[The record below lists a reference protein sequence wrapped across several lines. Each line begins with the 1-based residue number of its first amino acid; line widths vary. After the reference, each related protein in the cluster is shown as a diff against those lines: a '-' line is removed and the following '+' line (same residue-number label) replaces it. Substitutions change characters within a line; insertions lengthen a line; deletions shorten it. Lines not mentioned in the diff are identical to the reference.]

1 MSQVLENLDLRARLE
16 NLYESLDERNGSSKM
31 IVERYIKQLDLRS
44 DYSILRDCVAEMKQ
58 YDWLN
63 QVDAFINESR
73 NFVLE
78 NEVSFGV
85 LNTLEAL
92 HGDRNKSTYSAA
104 INTLEEMKDL
114 SESELRKRLPNKMAT
129 HSWVPGVKELIS
141 LTEMVSGKNT
151 TTDHRFT
158 TKKVVS
164 PIVENEAGE
173 FIFAVGRK
181 PYAMSESGEVRIATN
196 EELTQEFG
204 SLVSLAENFDFT
216 EEGLRMKLNNGIVDI
231 VINENEDGST
241 SKEVKLD
248 GAKIDE
254 NHLSSAL
261 MATGKFRAGDYSTIK
276 VLEHALHSADQIFE
290 LDFVETIKS
299 NVYEGVEV
307 NVFKTDNGVYVN
319 KINSYM
325 NENILVKPE
334 TTTDAINLVMEFVDY
349 DITNSVKDLLEGEA
363 KIEENRKK
371 EENDIYERMD
381 YIQNEISKLSELG
394 MDEMDEIKEAKKI
407 LNDALEAEKA
417 KLNAMFKT
425 KNVEVHEASD
435 ADYVPGEI
443 KMKVK
448 TYSPGTKVQVNAGQ
462 YTEAG
467 AKDMINVVL
476 PSNEVVEVQKK
487 YLSVEI

>member
-1 MSQVLENLDLRARLE
+1 MSQVLENLDLRTKLE
-16 NLYESLDERNGSSKM
+16 NLYESLDDRNGSSKM

-58 YDWLN
+58 YDWLT
-63 QVDAFINESR
+63 QVDTFINESR

-78 NEVSFGV
+78 NEVSFGL
-85 LNTLEAL
+85 LNTLEYL
-92 HGDRNKSTYSAA
+92 RKDRNKGTYSAA

-114 SESELRKRLPNKMAT
+114 SEGELRKRLPNKLAT
-129 HSWVPGVKELIS
+129 HSWVPGVKELVS
-141 LTEMVSGKNT
+141 LAESVSGRNSS
-151 TTDHRFT
+151 TDHRFT
-158 TKKVVS
+158 NKKAVS

-173 FIFAVGRK
+173 FIFAVGRRA
-181 PYAMSESGEVRIATN
+181 YAMNESGEIRLAKN
-196 EELTQEFG
+196 NDLTPEFG

-216 EEGLRMKLNNGIVDI
+216 DDGLRMKLNNGIVDI
-231 VINENEDGST
+231 VLSENEDGSV

-248 GAKIDE
+248 GHKIDE

-261 MATGKFRAGDYSTIK
+261 MATGKFRAGDYGTIK
-276 VLEHALHSADQIFE
+276 VLEHALHSADKIFE

-307 NVFKTDNGVYVN
+307 NVFKTDNGIYVN

-325 NENILVKPE
+325 NENVLIKPE

-363 KIEENRKK
+363 KLEESRKK
-371 EENDIYERMD
+371 EENDIYERID
-381 YIQNEISKLSELG
+381 YIKNEISKISELG
-394 MDEMDEIKEAKKI
+394 MDEMEEIKEAKKI

-417 KLNAMFKT
+417 KLNTMFKT
-425 KNVEVHEASD
+425 KNVEIHEASD

-448 TYSPGTKVQVNAGQ
+448 TYGPGTKVQVNAGQ
-462 YTEAG
+462 YTQSG
-467 AKDMINVVL
+467 TKDMISIIL
-476 PSNEVVEVQKK
+476 PSNEIIDVQKK

>member
-1 MSQVLENLDLRARLE
+1 MSQVLENLNLRSRLE
-16 NLYESLDERNGSSKM
+16 NLYESLDERNGSSKS
-31 IVERYIKQLDLRS
+31 IVEKYIGQLDLRS
-44 DYSILRDCVAEMKQ
+44 DYSILADCVSEMKQ
-58 YDWLN
+58 YDWLS
-63 QVDAFINESR
+63 QVDSFIAESR

-85 LNTLEAL
+85 LNTLEYL
-92 HGDRNKSTYSAA
+92 HKDRNKGTYSAA

-114 SESELRKRLPNKMAT
+114 SEGELRKRLPNKMST
-129 HSWVPGVKELIS
+129 HSWVPGVKELIA
-141 LTEMVSGKNT
+141 LVETVNGVNT

-158 TKKVVS
+158 NKRPVS
-164 PIVENEAGE
+164 PIVENESGE
-173 FIFAVGRK
+173 FIFAVGNRA
-181 PYAMSESGEVRIATN
+181 YAMNESGEIRVASK
-196 EELTQEFG
+196 EELTNEFA
-204 SLVSLAENFDFT
+204 SLVSLAENFTFT
-216 EEGLRMKLNNGIVDI
+216 EEGLRMKMNNGIVDI
-231 VINENEDGST
+231 IVNENEDGT
-241 SKEVKLD
+241 ISKEVKLD

-261 MATGKFRAGDYSTIK
+261 MATGKFRAGEYGTIK
-276 VLEHALHSADQIFE
+276 VLEHALHSADKLFE

-325 NENILVKPE
+325 NENVLVKPE

-363 KIEENRKK
+363 KIEEARKK
-371 EENDIYERMD
+371 EENDIYERID
-381 YIQNEISKLSELG
+381 YIKNEISKISELG
-394 MDEMDEIKEAKKI
+394 LDEMDEIKEAKKI
-407 LNDALEAEKA
+407 LSDALEAEKA
-417 KLNAMFKT
+417 KLNTMFKT

-448 TYSPGTKVQVNAGQ
+448 TYGPGTKVQVNAGQ
-462 YTEAG
+462 YTQAG
-467 AKDMINVVL
+467 TKDMISIIL
-476 PSNEVVEVQKK
+476 PSNEIIEVQKK